1 MHSAPHTANHVAR
14 QALSVVSF
22 GEALCCESMHA
33 IVYSRARLAL
43 TDTMGY
49 TVTSGSMHLWSGGV
63 APKSY
68 QAPKLQIM

>member
-33 IVYSRARLAL
+33 ILYSRARGI
-43 TDTMGY
+43 DGHDGY
-49 TVTSGSMHLWSGGV
+49 TATSGSMHLWSGGV